1 MKNQNVNEEVIRRA
15 GSKMAIK
22 DTEPIKSHEPMR
34 PIIEQVPP
42 SAPASQPPRMERVEA
57 GTNLGA
63 ETKRVRPSKSHSK
76 PTTPKLKRGRPF
88 KSTDDHTTSLSMV
101 SKKHLLHESEVLE
114 ISKKSSDKAVLERLL
129 FQIML
134 YGVNIHEDHAPKV
147 VAYLWHHAQ
156 TLDGRKT
163 YIKPLKHLSKAL
175 ELSYPTTQNIVKK
188 LVEEALLERLEDGLA
203 FSPLLVSFI
212 ESTKHNKQ
220 IVFSLEEKE
229 EQLETITEDSQINE
243 EMATK

>member
-1 MKNQNVNEEVIRRA
+1 MENQNVREDSILRA
-15 GSKMAIK
+15 GDKMRK
-22 DTEPIKSHEPMR
+22 DPIRKAESR
-34 PIIEQVPP
+34 PVVEQVPP
-42 SAPASQPPRMERVEA
+42 PAPATALPKVEVVSKA
-57 GTNLGA
+57 GA
-63 ETKRVRPSKSHSK
+63 ETKRVRPSKSSSK
-76 PTTPKLKRGRPF
+76 PNSPKLKRGRPF

-114 ISKKSSDKAVLERLL
+114 ISKKSADKKVLERLL

-134 YGVNIHEDHAPKV
+134 YGVGINEDHAPKV
-147 VAYLWHHAQ
+147 LAYLWHHAQ

-188 LVEEALLERLEDGLA
+188 LVEEHLLERLEDGLA
-203 FSPLLVSFI
+203 FSSLLVNFI
-212 ESTKHNKQ
+212 ESTEHNKQ

-229 EQLETITEDSQINE
+229 EQLEAITENCEINE
-243 EMATK
+243 EMANKQN

>member
-1 MKNQNVNEEVIRRA
+1 MENQNVNEEAIRRA
-15 GSKMAIK
+15 GGKMLGK
-22 DTEPIKSHEPMR
+22 DPITNAEPMR
-34 PIIEQVPP
+34 PIIEQVPTP
-42 SAPASQPPRMERVEA
+42 TSQPPRVERVEA

-76 PTTPKLKRGRPF
+76 PNTPKLKRGRPF
-88 KSTDDHTTSLSMV
+88 KDSSDHKTTLSMV
-101 SKKHLLHESEVLE
+101 DKKHLLHESEVLE
-114 ISKKSSDKAVLERLL
+114 ISKKSADKSVLERLL

-134 YGVNIHEDHAPKV
+134 YGVGIHEDHAPKV

-229 EQLETITEDSQINE
+229 EQLEAITEDNEINE
-243 EMATK
+243 EMAVK

>member
-1 MKNQNVNEEVIRRA
+1 MENQNVREGSILRA
-15 GSKMAIK
+15 GDKMRK
-22 DTEPIKSHEPMR
+22 DPIRKAETR
-34 PIIEQVPP
+34 PVIEQVPP
-42 SAPASQPPRMERVEA
+42 SAPASQPPRVEPVS
-57 GTNLGA
+57 NLGA
-63 ETKRVRPSKSHSK
+63 ETKRVKPSKSHNKSNS
-76 PTTPKLKRGRPF
+76 PKLKRGRPF

-134 YGVNIHEDHAPKV
+134 YGVGINEDHAPKV
-147 VAYLWHHAQ
+147 LAYLWHHAQ
-156 TLDGRKT
+156 TLDNRKT

-188 LVEEALLERLEDGLA
+188 LVEEKLLERVEDGLA

-212 ESTKHNKQ
+212 ESTTHNKQ
-220 IVFSLEEKE
+220 LVFTLEEKE

-243 EMATK
+243 EMVSK

>member
-1 MKNQNVNEEVIRRA
+1 MENQNVREDSILRA
-15 GSKMAIK
+15 GDKMRK
-22 DTEPIKSHEPMR
+22 DPIRKAETR
-34 PIIEQVPP
+34 PVVEQVPP
-42 SAPASQPPRMERVEA
+42 SAPASQPPRVERVEA

-76 PTTPKLKRGRPF
+76 PTMPKLKRGRPF

-101 SKKHLLHESEVLE
+101 SKKHLLHEADILE
-114 ISKKSSDKAVLERLL
+114 INKKSSDKAVLERLL
-129 FQIML
+129 FQIVL
-134 YGVNIHEDHAPKV
+134 YGVGINEDHAPKV
-147 VAYLWHHAQ
+147 LAYLWHHAQ

-188 LVEEALLERLEDGLA
+188 LVDEKLLERLEDGLA
-203 FSPLLVSFI
+203 FSSLLVNFI

-220 IVFSLEEKE
+220 LVFTLEEKE
-229 EQLETITEDSQINE
+229 EQLETIDEDGHINE
-243 EMATK
+243 EMASK

>member
-1 MKNQNVNEEVIRRA
+1 MENENVREESILRA
-15 GSKMAIK
+15 GSKMRGE
-22 DTEPIKSHEPMR
+22 DPIKHSEPMR
-34 PIIEQVPP
+34 PVVEPVPVP
-42 SAPASQPPRMERVEA
+42 TSQPPKVEVITKA
-57 GTNLGA
+57 GA
-63 ETKRVRPSKSHSK
+63 ETSRVRPSKSHSK

-88 KSTDDHTTSLSMV
+88 KNADDHTTSLSMV
-101 SKKHLLHESEVLE
+101 SKKNLLHEADILE

-134 YGVNIHEDHAPKV
+134 YGVGIHEDHAPKV

-156 TLDGRKT
+156 VLDGRKC

-188 LVEEALLERLEDGLA
+188 LVEESLLERLEDGLA

-220 IVFSLEEKE
+220 LVFTLEEKE
-229 EQLETITEDSQINE
+229 EQLEAIDEDGQINE

>member
-1 MKNQNVNEEVIRRA
+1 MENQNVREGSILRA
-15 GSKMAIK
+15 GDKMRK
-22 DTEPIKSHEPMR
+22 DPIRKAESR
-34 PIIEQVPP
+34 PVVEQVP
-42 SAPASQPPRMERVEA
+42 SAPATTLPKVEVVNQA
-57 GTNLGA
+57 GA
-63 ETKRVRPSKSHSK
+63 ETKRVRSSKSSSK
-76 PTTPKLKRGRPF
+76 PNSPKLKRGRPF

-134 YGVNIHEDHAPKV
+134 YGVGIHEDHAPKV

-156 TLDGRKT
+156 VLDSRKT

-203 FSPLLVSFI
+203 FSSLLVNFI

-220 IVFSLEEKE
+220 LVFTLEEKE
-229 EQLETITEDSQINE
+229 EQLEAITEDGKINE
-243 EMATK
+243 EMANKQN

>member
-1 MKNQNVNEEVIRRA
+1 MENQNVNEEVIRRA
-15 GSKMAIK
+15 GSKMVGK
-22 DTEPIKSHEPMR
+22 DTIKSHEPMR
-34 PIIEQVPP
+34 TIIEQVPTP
-42 SAPASQPPRMERVEA
+42 TSQPPRVERVEA

-63 ETKRVRPSKSHSK
+63 ETKRVKPSKSHSK

-114 ISKKSSDKAVLERLL
+114 ISKKSADKKVLERLL
-129 FQIML
+129 FQIVL
-134 YGVNIHEDHAPKV
+134 YGVGINEDHAPKV
-147 VAYLWHHAQ
+147 LAYLWHHAQ
-156 TLDGRKT
+156 TLDDRKT

-188 LVEEALLERLEDGLA
+188 LVEEHLLERLEDGLA
-203 FSPLLVSFI
+203 FSSLLVAFI

-220 IVFSLEEKE
+220 LVFTLEEKE
-229 EQLETITEDSQINE
+229 EQLEAITEDNQINE
-243 EMATK
+243 DMAVK

>member
-1 MKNQNVNEEVIRRA
+1 MENQNVREDSILRA
-15 GSKMAIK
+15 GDKMRK
-22 DTEPIKSHEPMR
+22 DPIRKAETR
-34 PIIEQVPP
+34 PVVEQVPP
-42 SAPASQPPRMERVEA
+42 PAPATSLPKVEVVA
-57 GTNLGA
+57 KANA
-63 ETKRVRPSKSHSK
+63 ETKRVKPSKSHNK
-76 PTTPKLKRGRPF
+76 PTAPKLKRGRPF
-88 KSTDDHTTSLSMV
+88 KSTDDHTTKLSMV

>member
-1 MKNQNVNEEVIRRA
+1 MENQSVNEEVIRRA
-15 GSKMAIK
+15 GSKMAVK

-42 SAPASQPPRMERVEA
+42 SAPATTLPKVEVVNKA
-57 GTNLGA
+57 GA
-63 ETKRVRPSKSHSK
+63 ETKRVRPSKSSSK
-76 PTTPKLKRGRPF
+76 TNTPKLKRGRPF
-88 KSTDDHTTSLSMV
+88 KNTDDHTTTLSMV

-114 ISKKSSDKAVLERLL
+114 ISKKSSDKSVLERLL

-147 VAYLWHHAQ
+147 LAYLWHHAQ
-156 TLDGRKT
+156 TLDGRKC

-188 LVEEALLERLEDGLA
+188 LVDESLLERVEDGLA
-203 FSPLLVSFI
+203 FSSLLVNFI

-220 IVFSLEEKE
+220 LVFTLEEKE
-229 EQLETITEDSQINE
+229 EQLETIDEDGHINE
-243 EMATK
+243 EMASK

>member
-1 MKNQNVNEEVIRRA
+1 MENQNVNEEVIRRA
-15 GSKMAIK
+15 GSKMAVK

-42 SAPASQPPRMERVEA
+42 SAPATTLPKVEVVNKA
-57 GTNLGA
+57 GA
-63 ETKRVRPSKSHSK
+63 ETKRVRPSKSSSK

-101 SKKHLLHESEVLE
+101 DKKHLLHEPEILE
-114 ISKKSSDKAVLERLL
+114 ISKKSSDKSVLERLL

-134 YGVNIHEDHAPKV
+134 YGVGINEDHAPKV
-147 VAYLWHHAQ
+147 LAYLWHHAQ
-156 TLDGRKT
+156 TLDNRKT

-188 LVEEALLERLEDGLA
+188 LVEESLLERLEDGLA
-203 FSPLLVSFI
+203 FSPLLASFI

-220 IVFSLEEKE
+220 LVFTLEEKE
-229 EQLETITEDSQINE
+229 EQLEAITEDNEINE
-243 EMATK
+243 EMAVK

>member
-1 MKNQNVNEEVIRRA
+1 MENQNVNEEVIRRA
-15 GSKMAIK
+15 GSKMAVK

-42 SAPASQPPRMERVEA
+42 SAPATALPKVEVVTQA
-57 GTNLGA
+57 GA
-63 ETKRVRPSKSHSK
+63 ETSRVRPSKSHNK

-88 KSTDDHTTSLSMV
+88 KNADDHTTSLSMV
-101 SKKHLLHESEVLE
+101 DKKHLLHESEILE
-114 ISKKSSDKAVLERLL
+114 ISKKSSDKSVLERLL

-147 VAYLWHHAQ
+147 LAYLWHHAQ
-156 TLDGRKT
+156 TLDGRKC

-188 LVEEALLERLEDGLA
+188 LVEESLLERLEDGLA
-203 FSPLLVSFI
+203 FSSLLVNFI

-220 IVFSLEEKE
+220 LVFTLEEKE
-229 EQLETITEDSQINE
+229 EQLEAITENGEINE
-243 EMATK
+243 EMANKQN

>member
-1 MKNQNVNEEVIRRA
+1 MENQNVREDSILRA
-15 GSKMAIK
+15 GSKMRGK
-22 DTEPIKSHEPMR
+22 DPITNAEPMR
-34 PIIEQVPP
+34 TIIEQVPTP
-42 SAPASQPPRMERVEA
+42 TSQPPRVERVEA

-63 ETKRVRPSKSHSK
+63 ETKRVRPSKSHNK

-88 KSTDDHTTSLSMV
+88 KDSSDHKTTLSMV
-101 SKKHLLHESEVLE
+101 DKKHLLHQPEVLE

-134 YGVNIHEDHAPKV
+134 YGVGIHEDHAPKV

-156 TLDGRKT
+156 VLDGRKT

-188 LVEEALLERLEDGLA
+188 LVEEHLLERLEDGLA
-203 FSPLLVSFI
+203 FSSLLVNFI
-212 ESTKHNKQ
+212 ESTEHNKQ
-220 IVFSLEEKE
+220 IVFTLEESEK
-229 EQLETITEDSQINE
+229 QLETITEDSQINE
-243 EMATK
+243 EMASK

>member
-1 MKNQNVNEEVIRRA
+1 MENQNVREDSILRA
-15 GSKMAIK
+15 GDKMRK
-22 DTEPIKSHEPMR
+22 DPIRKAETR
-34 PIIEQVPP
+34 PVIEQVPTSTP
-42 SAPASQPPRMERVEA
+42 TPQAPRVERVET

-63 ETKRVRPSKSHSK
+63 ETKRVKPSKHNSK

-88 KSTDDHTTSLSMV
+88 KNADDHTTSLSMV
-101 SKKHLLHESEVLE
+101 SKKHLLHEADILE
-114 ISKKSSDKAVLERLL
+114 ISKKSSDKSVLERLL

-203 FSPLLVSFI
+203 FSSLLVNFI

-220 IVFSLEEKE
+220 IVFTLEEKE

-243 EMATK
+243 EMASK

>member
-1 MKNQNVNEEVIRRA
+1 MENQNVNEEAIRRA
-15 GSKMAIK
+15 GGKMLGK
-22 DTEPIKSHEPMR
+22 DPITNAEPMR
-34 PIIEQVPP
+34 PIIEQVPTP
-42 SAPASQPPRMERVEA
+42 TSQPPKVERVEA

-63 ETKRVRPSKSHSK
+63 ETKRVRPSKSHNK

-88 KSTDDHTTSLSMV
+88 KNADDHTTSLSMV
-101 SKKHLLHESEVLE
+101 SKKHLLHESEILE
-114 ISKKSSDKAVLERLL
+114 ISKKSADKTVLERLL

-134 YGVNIHEDHAPKV
+134 YGVGINEDHAPKV
-147 VAYLWHHAQ
+147 LAYLWHHAQ
-156 TLDGRKT
+156 TLDDRKT

-188 LVEEALLERLEDGLA
+188 LVEEHLLERVEDGLA

-212 ESTKHNKQ
+212 ESTTHNKQ
-220 IVFSLEEKE
+220 LVFTLEEKE

-243 EMATK
+243 EMVSK

>member
-1 MKNQNVNEEVIRRA
+1 MENQNVREDSILRA
-15 GSKMAIK
+15 GDKMRK
-22 DTEPIKSHEPMR
+22 DPIRKAETR
-34 PIIEQVPP
+34 PVIEQVPP

-63 ETKRVRPSKSHSK
+63 ETKRVKPSKSHNK
-76 PTTPKLKRGRPF
+76 ATMPKLKRGRPF
-88 KSTDDHTTSLSMV
+88 KDTTDHKTSLSMV

-114 ISKKSSDKAVLERLL
+114 ISKKSSDKSVLERLL

-147 VAYLWHHAQ
+147 LAYLWHHAQ
-156 TLDGRKT
+156 TLDGRKC

-188 LVEEALLERLEDGLA
+188 LVDEKLLERVEDGLA
-203 FSPLLVSFI
+203 FSSLLVSFI
-212 ESTKHNKQ
+212 ESSKNNKQ
-220 IVFSLEEKE
+220 IVFTMEEAE
-229 EQLETITEDSQINE
+229 EQLEAITEDNQINE
-243 EMATK
+243 EMANKQN

>member
-1 MKNQNVNEEVIRRA
+1 MRKDPIRKA
-15 GSKMAIK
+15 E
-22 DTEPIKSHEPMR
+22 TR
-34 PIIEQVPP
+34 PVIEQVPP
-42 SAPASQPPRMERVEA
+42 SAPATTLPKVEVVA
-57 GTNLGA
+57 KANA
-63 ETKRVRPSKSHSK
+63 ETKRVKPSKSHSK
-76 PTTPKLKRGRPF
+76 SSSPKLKRGRPF

-101 SKKHLLHESEVLE
+101 DKKHLLHESEILE
-114 ISKKSSDKAVLERLL
+114 ISKKSADKSVLERLL

-188 LVEEALLERLEDGLA
+188 LVEESLLERLEDGLA

-220 IVFSLEEKE
+220 LVFTLEENE

-243 EMATK
+243 EMASK

>member
-1 MKNQNVNEEVIRRA
+1 MENQNVREDSILRA
-15 GSKMAIK
+15 GDKMRK
-22 DTEPIKSHEPMR
+22 DPIRKAETR
-34 PIIEQVPP
+34 PVIEQVPP
-42 SAPASQPPRMERVEA
+42 SAPATTLPKVEPV
-57 GTNLGA
+57 TNFNA
-63 ETKRVRPSKSHSK
+63 ETKRVKPSKHNNNS
-76 PTTPKLKRGRPF
+76 TTPKLKRGRPF

-114 ISKKSSDKAVLERLL
+114 ISKKSADKKVLERLL

-134 YGVNIHEDHAPKV
+134 YGVGINEDHAPKV
-147 VAYLWHHAQ
+147 LAYLWHHAQ
-156 TLDGRKT
+156 LLDNRKT

-188 LVEEALLERLEDGLA
+188 LVEEALLERVEDGLA

-212 ESTKHNKQ
+212 ESTTHNKQ
-220 IVFSLEEKE
+220 LVFTLEEKE

-243 EMATK
+243 EMVSK

>member
-1 MKNQNVNEEVIRRA
+1 MENQSVNEEVIRRA
-15 GSKMAIK
+15 GSKMAVK

-34 PIIEQVPP
+34 TIIEQVPP
-42 SAPASQPPRMERVEA
+42 SAPATTLPKVEVVNKA
-57 GTNLGA
+57 GA
-63 ETKRVRPSKSHSK
+63 ETKRVRPSKSSSK
-76 PTTPKLKRGRPF
+76 TNTPKLKRGRPF
-88 KSTDDHTTSLSMV
+88 KNTDDHTTTLSMV

-114 ISKKSSDKAVLERLL
+114 ISKKSSDKSVLERLL

-147 VAYLWHHAQ
+147 LAYLWHHAQ
-156 TLDGRKT
+156 TLDGRKC

-188 LVEEALLERLEDGLA
+188 LVDESLLERVEDGLA
-203 FSPLLVSFI
+203 FSSLLVNFI

-220 IVFSLEEKE
+220 LVFTLEEKE
-229 EQLETITEDSQINE
+229 EQLETIDEDGHINE
-243 EMATK
+243 EMASK

>member
-1 MKNQNVNEEVIRRA
+1 MENQNVNEEVIRRA
-15 GSKMAIK
+15 GSKMVGK
-22 DTEPIKSHEPMR
+22 DTIKSHEPMR
-34 PIIEQVPP
+34 TIIEQVPTP
-42 SAPASQPPRMERVEA
+42 TSQPPRVERVEA

-63 ETKRVRPSKSHSK
+63 ETKRVRPSKSHNK
-76 PTTPKLKRGRPF
+76 ATMPKLKRGRPF

-156 TLDGRKT
+156 TLDDRKT

-188 LVEEALLERLEDGLA
+188 LVEESLLERLEDGLA

-220 IVFSLEEKE
+220 LVFTLEEKE

-243 EMATK
+243 EMASK

>member
-1 MKNQNVNEEVIRRA
+1 MENQNIREDSILRA
-15 GSKMAIK
+15 GNKMLK
-22 DTEPIKSHEPMR
+22 DPIRKAETR
-34 PIIEQVPP
+34 PVIEQVPP
-42 SAPASQPPRMERVEA
+42 SAPATTLPKVEVVA
-57 GTNLGA
+57 KANA
-63 ETKRVRPSKSHSK
+63 ETSRVKPSKHNSK

-88 KSTDDHTTSLSMV
+88 KNADDHTTSLSMV

-114 ISKKSSDKAVLERLL
+114 ISKKSADKSVLERLL

-134 YGVNIHEDHAPKV
+134 YGVGIHEDHAPKV

-229 EQLETITEDSQINE
+229 EQLEAITEDNEINE
-243 EMATK
+243 EMAVK

>member
-1 MKNQNVNEEVIRRA
+1 MLKDPIRKA
-15 GSKMAIK
+15 E
-22 DTEPIKSHEPMR
+22 TR
-34 PIIEQVPP
+34 PVIEQVPP
-42 SAPASQPPRMERVEA
+42 SAPATTLPKVEVVA
-57 GTNLGA
+57 KANA
-63 ETKRVRPSKSHSK
+63 ETSRVKPSKHNSK

-88 KSTDDHTTSLSMV
+88 KNADDHTTSLSMV
-101 SKKHLLHESEVLE
+101 SKKHILHESEVLE
-114 ISKKSSDKAVLERLL
+114 ISKKSADKSVLERLL

-134 YGVNIHEDHAPKV
+134 YGVGIHEDHAPKV

-229 EQLETITEDSQINE
+229 EQLEAITEDNEINE
-243 EMATK
+243 EMAVK

>member
-1 MKNQNVNEEVIRRA
+1 MENQNVNEEAIRRA
-15 GSKMAIK
+15 GGKMLGK
-22 DTEPIKSHEPMR
+22 DPIKSAETR
-34 PIIEQVPP
+34 PVVEHVPTP
-42 SAPASQPPRMERVEA
+42 APATSLPKVEVITKA
-57 GTNLGA
+57 GA
-63 ETKRVRPSKSHSK
+63 ETSRVKPSKSHNK
-76 PTTPKLKRGRPF
+76 ATTPKLKRGRPF
-88 KSTDDHTTSLSMV
+88 KDSSDHKTTLSMV
-101 SKKHLLHESEVLE
+101 DKKHLLHEPEILE
-114 ISKKSSDKAVLERLL
+114 INKKSSDKKVLERLL

-147 VAYLWHHAQ
+147 LAYLWHHAQ
-156 TLDGRKT
+156 VLDDRKC

-188 LVEEALLERLEDGLA
+188 LVDEALLERLEDGLA
-203 FSPLLVSFI
+203 FSSLLVNFI

-243 EMATK
+243 EMASK